1 MNSDGIS
8 RDLHRGD
15 DGTTSLSGG
24 VRVEK
29 NSPYMQAIGAVDEL
43 NSLIGMAIASDC
55 GSDLRLVLSET
66 QDELVALSTELSSP
80 GSIVLTLAALQ
91 RVDKELTR
99 WLADL
104 PPAAGIIL
112 PRGTM
117 AAALCFKARATC
129 RTLERELVGLEEAD
143 RESCADSLR
152 LPYVNRLSDLL
163 HALARTVNRR
173 ADAEA
178 IVRAAGVQAG
188 SASRSD

>member
-1 MNSDGIS
+1 MDSNSNACGG
-8 RDLHRGD
+8 RRGD
-15 DGTTSLSGG
+15 DGTTSLDGG
-24 VRVEK
+24 TRVEK
-29 NSPYMQAIGAVDEL
+29 NSPYMQAIGVVDEL
-43 NSLIGMAIASDC
+43 NSLIGMAIASEC
-55 GSDLRLVLSET
+55 GSDLRVVLSET
-66 QDELVALSTELSSP
+66 QDELVALSSELSSP

-104 PPAAGIIL
+104 PPAAGIVL

-129 RTLERELVGLEEAD
+129 RTLERELVGLEDAD